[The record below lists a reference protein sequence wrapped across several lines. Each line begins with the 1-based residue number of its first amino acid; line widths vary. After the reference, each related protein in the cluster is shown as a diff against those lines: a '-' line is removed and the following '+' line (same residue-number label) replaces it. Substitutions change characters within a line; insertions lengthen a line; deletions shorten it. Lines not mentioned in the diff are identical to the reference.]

1 MEQTKAIREKRNISL
16 FRSVSFVVLWIA
28 TVISSLSLSMFMF
41 IQTWYVVDGQK
52 MEASLGIVMIC
63 LTVSRM
69 LSMII
74 GGVLA
79 GKSNQTR
86 IMFL

>member
-1 MEQTKAIREKRNISL
+1 M
-16 FRSVSFVVLWIA
+16 SFVVLWIA